1 MAELLNN
8 ETFVWGVMGL
18 VAFLVTQGLKWAF
31 VKPFTK
37 NLDKRTKTII
47 NSVILLIAFG
57 SAVLC
62 EYLYSHFW
70 LNAPIDLNRALYGW
84 GGASGFYGVFETII
98 KIIKGKEVKL
108 ENLFETE
115 EGKDTKEFL
124 QNITKDGKINKNDKK
139 TTDDFLEKLKSVK

>member
-8 ETFVWGVMGL
+8 EMFVWGAMGL

-70 LNAPIDLNRALYGW
+70 LNSAIDLNRALYGW
-84 GGASGFYGVFETII
+84 GGASSFYGVFETII

-108 ENLFETE
+108 ENIFETE

-124 QNITKDGKINKNDKK
+124 ENITQDGKINKNDKK
-139 TTDDFLEKLKSVK
+139 TTDDFLEKLNSVK